1 MIFWEDQFFYN
12 CLQFDE
18 FVSDLFVDDAKRIM
32 VASSGEGTVQSFN
45 IRGKKPDAQ
54 SEVYEGEMN
63 CLGLVH
69 HDAKLG

>member
-1 MIFWEDQFFYN
+1 
-12 CLQFDE
+12 
-18 FVSDLFVDDAKRIM
+18 M